1 MGSSRSHQGLTRRA
15 CAARALAVAFLAC
28 LASLSALPSFA
39 GSCDPGRVDIR
50 WQGGRAQFSVELAQ
64 TPEEQQLGLM
74 YRDKLP
80 SSAGMLFVFDQPK
93 RAGFWMRNTLIPLD
107 MLFVDS
113 AGRVARV
120 HANAVPRDETL
131 IDGGEGVKFVLEI
144 NGGLAARLGIRAGA
158 ELRHPAIDPATA
170 VWPCSDD

>member
-15 CAARALAVAFLAC
+15 CAARSLAAAFLAC
-28 LASLSALPSFA
+28 LAALPAFA
-39 GSCDPGRVDIR
+39 GACDPARVEIR

-64 TPEEQQLGLM
+64 TPDEQQLGLM
-74 YRDKLP
+74 YRESLP

-107 MLFVDS
+107 MLFADS
-113 AGRVARV
+113 TGRITRV

-144 NGGLAARLGIRAGA
+144 NGGLAARLGIGAGA